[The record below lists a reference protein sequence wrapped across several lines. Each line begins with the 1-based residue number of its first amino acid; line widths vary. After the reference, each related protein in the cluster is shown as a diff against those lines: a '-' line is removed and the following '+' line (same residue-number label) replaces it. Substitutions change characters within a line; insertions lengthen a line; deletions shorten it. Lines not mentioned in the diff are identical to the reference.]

1 VRALFLYPR
10 ALWRLFNGSRRHG
23 DLLIIGLLAC
33 ANTAAAQ
40 QPRAINEQPKQILL
54 QQLHAWLNTQAG
66 DSRAV
71 TGINDRRFKVPFC
84 SERFSF
90 SFSDNSNRMIAAECS
105 ASRWKRLIRLKTDK
119 PPLADSTKNIVYVYE
134 LGASVAAEK
143 QIPRQQ
149 LVRKQKPSRYAARN
163 ALDQL
168 PKGALFAARNLRA
181 GQTLTAADIYQ
192 AKYVAV
198 ADQAIP
204 AGHAISENIFSL
216 QWVTHKVPNDA
227 VTNLSGFEHLATNRL
242 IHAGATLRKRDLKK
256 AKLVR
261 RGEQVVLLAGSQR
274 YFIETTATALE
285 DGYFGDQVKLKNIE
299 SNQVVRAIVSGAD
312 RAEALR

>member
-1 VRALFLYPR
+1 MRALFLYPR

-54 QQLHAWLNTQAG
+54 QQLHAWLNTQAA

-119 PPLADSTKNIVYVYE
+119 PLADSTKNIVYVYE

-168 PKGALFAARNLRA
+168 PKGALFAARNLRK
-181 GQTLTAADIYQ
+181 GQTITAADIYQ
-192 AKYVAV
+192 AKYVV
-198 ADQAIP
+198 IADKAIP
-204 AGHAISENIFSL
+204 AGHPISKNIVSL
-216 QWVTHKVPNDA
+216 QRVTRKVPKD
-227 VTNLSGFEHLATNRL
+227 VLSDLSGFEHLAANRL
-242 IHAGATLRKRDLKK
+242 IHAGAILRKRDLKK

-261 RGEQVVLLAGSQR
+261 RGKQVILLAGSAR
-274 YFIETTATALE
+274 YSIETATTALE
-285 DGYFGDQVKLKNIE
+285 DGYFGDQVRLKNID
-299 SNQVVRAIVSGAD
+299 SNQIVRAIVTGAD
-312 RAEALR
+312 RANALH

>member
-1 VRALFLYPR
+1 MRALLLYLR
-10 ALWRLFNGSRRHG
+10 ALGRLFHRLRRHG

-33 ANTAAAQ
+33 TNTAVAQ
-40 QPRAINEQPKQILL
+40 QPRAINDQPKQILL
-54 QQLHAWLNTQAG
+54 QQLHAWLSTQTASSG
-66 DSRAV
+66 AV

-90 SFSDNSNRMIAAECS
+90 NFSDNSNRTIAAECS
-105 ASRWKRLIRLKTDK
+105 ASRWKRLIRLKSDK
-119 PPLADSTKNIVYVYE
+119 PLADSTKNIVYVYE
-134 LGASVAAEK
+134 LSASVAAEK
-143 QIPRQQ
+143 QIPQHQ
-149 LVRKQKPSRYAARN
+149 LVRKQKSSRYVPQN

-168 PKGALFAARNLRA
+168 PKVAFFAARNLRA
-181 GQTLTAADIYQ
+181 GQTLTAADIYE

-198 ADQAIP
+198 AEQAIP
-204 AGHAISENIFSL
+204 AGHAVSKNIFSL
-216 QWVTHKVPNDA
+216 QRVTHKVPKDA
-227 VTNLSGFEHLATNRL
+227 VTNLSGFDHLATNRL
-242 IHAGATLRKRDLKK
+242 IHAGAILRKRDLKK

-261 RGEQVVLLAGSQR
+261 RGEQVVLLAGSHR